1 MKNKKKRRKI
11 DVIRSGYGEKSVVL
25 EIEKR
30 KYKKNGVDEDVNVT
44 FFLVKLHPLPIG
56 MNVHQ
61 LCFGI

>member
-44 FFLVKLHPLPIG
+44 FF
-56 MNVHQ
+56 
-61 LCFGI
+61 FW